1 MSTKPKIFSPPSRST
16 FWDIFYKCKMT
27 VPYCLLCLACLQGV
41 QELPV
46 MSAWVSHEAAAP
58 YGAWHHHDT
67 VGSGSFLWN
76 LTSPMT
82 GFSEVRTRVA
92 LICHGI
98 SRFTR
103 LALTFW
109 PVLSSESKIHQRTM
123 NSWWAWGLSQKIIH
137 SPFSCKA
144 GFGCVFISSACF
156 GHHHT
161 QGKKLIICEWMSHF
175 WWAGLIFNPTV
186 WGSGSGWH
194 GQNYSVQQIFIPIK
208 QLTVI
213 KRLHPKMCCWKTAM
227 P

>member
-1 MSTKPKIFSPPSRST
+1 MQNDSTLLLAMPRMSTGSSGASCDVSLGFS
-16 FWDIFYKCKMT
+16 W
-27 VPYCLLCLACLQGV
+27 
-41 QELPV
+41 
-46 MSAWVSHEAAAP
+46 
-58 YGAWHHHDT
+58 
-67 VGSGSFLWN
+67 GSGSLRSLTPPWYCRFRFLPVKSHLSYDRVLWSTDTCSADMSWYIQVHAAGTDF
-76 LTSPMT
+76 LTCLI
-82 GFSEVRTRVA
+82 FRVQN
-92 LICHGI
+92 
-98 SRFTR
+98 
-103 LALTFW
+103 
-109 PVLSSESKIHQRTM
+109 PPQRTL

-175 WWAGLIFNPTV
+175 WWAGLIFNPAV

-194 GQNYSVQQIFIPIK
+194 GQNYSVQQIFISIK
-208 QLTVI
+208 QSTVI

>member
-1 MSTKPKIFSPPSRST
+1 
-16 FWDIFYKCKMT
+16 MT

-58 YGAWHHHDT
+58 YGAWHHHDHHT

-76 LTSPMT
+76 LTSH
-82 GFSEVRTRVA
+82 RVLWSTDTCSA
-92 LICHGI
+92 DISWYIQVHAAGTDFLTCLIF
-98 SRFTR
+98 RVQN
-103 LALTFW
+103 
-109 PVLSSESKIHQRTM
+109 PPQRTL

-175 WWAGLIFNPTV
+175 WWAGLIFNPAV

-194 GQNYSVQQIFIPIK
+194 GQNYSVQQI
-208 QLTVI
+208 
-213 KRLHPKMCCWKTAM
+213 
-227 P
+227 